1 MDKKGVC
8 NFLET
13 GRYGLNQKYLRVS
26 AGYLLLL
33 IYSAANVCD
42 RSWGTR
48 EQSSGEDEGIWGWKK
63 HLVKGW
69 NLLSYSRCC
78 LWCFGGPRNSDN
90 GGGGGGGGGG
100 GQSQRQEEAGEVEE
114 TGMPSNE
121 SSDEVDGNEEDP
133 DRRM

>member
-8 NFLET
+8 NFFET
-13 GRYGLNQKYLRVS
+13 GKYGFNQKYLRVS

-69 NLLSYSRCC
+69 NLLPYSRCW
-78 LWCFGGPRNSDN
+78 LWCFGGPRSGDK
-90 GGGGGGGGGG
+90 GGGGG
-100 GQSQRQEEAGEVEE
+100 GQSQRQEEAVKVEE

>member
-1 MDKKGVC
+1 MFHV
-8 NFLET
+8 F
-13 GRYGLNQKYLRVS
+13 

-78 LWCFGGPRNSDN
+78 LWCFGGPRSGHNGGE
-90 GGGGGGGGGG
+90 GGGGG
-100 GQSQRQEEAGEVEE
+100 EAKVVAGFDQLND
-114 TGMPSNE
+114 SNT
-121 SSDEVDGNEEDP
+121 SDESKVKKEKKTSEEGSEEPDGVPVDSL
-133 DRRM
+133 RCTY